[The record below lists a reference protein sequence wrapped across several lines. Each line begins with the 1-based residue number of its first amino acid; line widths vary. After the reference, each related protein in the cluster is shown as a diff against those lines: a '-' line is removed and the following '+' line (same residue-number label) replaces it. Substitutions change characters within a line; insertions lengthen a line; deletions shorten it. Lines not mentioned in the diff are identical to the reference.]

1 MIDAT
6 AGASAPAPLLTT
18 LEVSVTRMRTLSA
31 LVATLAL
38 AACAQSPQASPTSQP
53 TPAATPT
60 PRTTPPPAPTPAATA
75 AGIYDFSTNVQGQ
88 EVTGTVTITGSPGS
102 YGGSIVTTATPE
114 IPIKSVTMEGQA
126 ITVTADTPDGE
137 VVFQMTMEG
146 MDFSGSWSYAG
157 QSGTMRGRKR
167 G

>member
-1 MIDAT
+1 MILAT
-6 AGASAPAPLLTT
+6 AGASASAPLLST
-18 LEVSVTRMRTLSA
+18 LEVLVTRMRTLSA

-38 AACAQSPQASPTSQP
+38 AACAQSPQASPTTQP
-53 TPAATPT
+53 APAATPS
-60 PRTTPPPAPTPAATA
+60 PRTTPPPTPAATA
-75 AGIYDFSTNVQGQ
+75 AGVYDFSTVVQGQ

-114 IPIKSVTMEGQA
+114 IPIKSVTMEGQS

-137 VVFQMTMEG
+137 VVFQMAMEG

-157 QSGTMRGRKR
+157 MAGTMRGRKR